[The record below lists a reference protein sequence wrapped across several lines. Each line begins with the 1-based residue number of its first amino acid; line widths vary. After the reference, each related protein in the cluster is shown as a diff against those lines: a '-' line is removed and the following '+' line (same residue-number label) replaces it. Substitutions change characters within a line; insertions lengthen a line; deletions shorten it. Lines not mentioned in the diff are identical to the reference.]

1 MKQKL
6 AKLIE
11 LKSIVTLLL
20 IGCTVYLAIVS
31 RVAISP
37 EAFIALVTAVI
48 TYYFTRKDTKTE

>member
-20 IGCTVYLAIVS
+20 IGCTVYLAIVNKIEIQS
-31 RVAISP
+31 
-37 EAFIALVTAVI
+37 ETFIAIVMSII
-48 TYYFTRKDTKTE
+48 TYYFTRKSE